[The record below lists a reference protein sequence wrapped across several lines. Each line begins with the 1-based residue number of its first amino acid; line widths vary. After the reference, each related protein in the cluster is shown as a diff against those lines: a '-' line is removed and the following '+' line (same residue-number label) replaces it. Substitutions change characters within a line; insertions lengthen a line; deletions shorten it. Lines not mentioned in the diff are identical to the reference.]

1 MLLSAGCAVGPN
13 YKRPST
19 DVPGMYRGATPQEAA
34 QPAASQSF
42 GDQKWWEV
50 FQDKQL
56 QDLIHTALQQNYD
69 VRIAATRILEA
80 RAQLG
85 ITRADQLPT
94 ISGGALAVNERNP
107 KTKLFRQYETSA
119 NQLDLS
125 LAWEL
130 DFWGKYRRA
139 TEAARANLLATEWAH
154 EAVVSTLVSDVA
166 TAYFQL
172 RSLDLQLEISR
183 RTLALRQD
191 SLQLTQTLANG
202 GATSMLDVRQAEQLV
217 DTAAETIPDLERRI
231 EQQENF
237 LSTLLGNNPGP
248 IARGMKLTEQPHAP
262 DVPAGLPSSLLERRP
277 DIREAEAQLIAA
289 NAQIGVAKAAYFPQI
304 NLTADAGYQSSAL
317 TSLFT
322 GPAGLWS
329 FGGSMVQ
336 PIFTGGR
343 IRSNVRFTEARQ
355 QEALLTYQQTIQ
367 QAFRGVSDSLVE
379 YHKDREFREYQ
390 QQLALSAQD
399 AAQLSE
405 MRYRGGAASYLE
417 VLTNETNY
425 FDAQLGLAQ
434 AQLNELAGLVR
445 IYRNLGG
452 AGSEP
457 AIYRLGGYAKSRT
470 DRAPSLFRSQLPPP
484 ATANRLVAK
493 RRLRARAVGSLSNG
507 LNFGSPQFHWYCGR
521 FTALRHLPN
530 WSFAMPSSQKL
541 DTHHKALTLN

>member
-1 MLLSAGCAVGPN
+1 MTKLTALLLGLLPIMLLGAGCAVGPN
-13 YKRPST
+13 YKRPIV
-19 DVPGMYRGATPQEAA
+19 DVPGTYRGGMPQDAVP
-34 QPAASQSF
+34 PAAESL

-50 FQDKQL
+50 FQDKEL

-80 RAQLG
+80 QAQLG
-85 ITRADQLPT
+85 ITRADQFPT
-94 ISGGALAVNERNP
+94 ISAGAQAVNQRNP
-107 KTKLFRQYETSA
+107 RGKFFPAYETSA
-119 NQLDLS
+119 NQVDLS

-139 TEAARANLLATEWAH
+139 TESARANLLANQWAR
-154 EAVVSTLVSDVA
+154 EGVVSTLVSDVA
-166 TAYFQL
+166 TAYFEL
-172 RSLDLQLEISR
+172 RALDLQLEISK
-183 RTLALRQD
+183 RTLASRQD

-304 NLTADAGYQSSAL
+304 NLTAAAGYQSSAL

-329 FGGSMVQ
+329 FGGSLVQ
-336 PIFTGGR
+336 PLFTGGR
-343 IRSNVRFTEARQ
+343 IRSGVKFSEARQ
-355 QEALLTYQQTIQ
+355 QEMVLTYQQTIQ
-367 QAFRGVSDSLVE
+367 QAFRGVSDALVE
-379 YHKDREFREYQ
+379 YHKDREFREDQ
-390 QQLALSAQD
+390 QQLALSAED
-399 AAQLSE
+399 AAHLSE
-405 MRYRGGAASYLE
+405 MRYRGGATSYLE

-425 FDAQLGLAQ
+425 FDAELGLAQ
-434 AQLNELAGLVR
+434 AQSNELVALVR

-452 AGSEP
+452 GW
-457 AIYRLGGYAKSRT
+457 
-470 DRAPSLFRSQLPPP
+470 Q
-484 ATANRLVAK
+484 
-493 RRLRARAVGSLSNG
+493 
-507 LNFGSPQFHWYCGR
+507 Q
-521 FTALRHLPN
+521 
-530 WSFAMPSSQKL
+530 
-541 DTHHKALTLN
+541 

>member
-13 YKRPST
+13 YKRPIV
-19 DVPGMYRGATPQEAA
+19 DVPGTYRGATPQDAA
-34 QPAASQSF
+34 PPAAESL

-50 FQDKQL
+50 FQDKEL

-69 VRIAATRILEA
+69 VRIAAARILQA
-80 RAQLG
+80 QAQLG

-94 ISGGALAVNERNP
+94 ISAGAQAVNQRNP
-107 KTKLFRQYETSA
+107 RSKFFAPYETSA
-119 NQLDLS
+119 SQVNLA

-139 TEAARANLLATEWAH
+139 TESARANLLANEWAR

-166 TAYFQL
+166 TAYFEL
-172 RSLDLQLEISR
+172 RALDLQLEISR
-183 RTLALRQD
+183 RTLASRQD

-277 DIREAEAQLIAA
+277 DVREAEAQLIAA

-304 NLTADAGYQSSAL
+304 NLTAAAGYQSSAL

-329 FGGSMVQ
+329 FGGSLVQ
-336 PIFTGGR
+336 PLFTGGR
-343 IRSNVRFTEARQ
+343 IRSGVKFSEARQ
-355 QEALLTYQQTIQ
+355 QEMVLTYQQTIQ
-367 QAFRGVSDSLVE
+367 QAFRGVSDALVE
-379 YHKDREFREYQ
+379 YHKDREFREDQ
-390 QQLALSAQD
+390 EQLAFSAQD
-399 AAQLSE
+399 AAHLSE
-405 MRYRGGAASYLE
+405 MRYRGGATSYLE

-425 FDAQLGLAQ
+425 FDAELGLAQ
-434 AQLNELAGLVR
+434 AQSNELVALVR

-452 AGSEP
+452 GW
-457 AIYRLGGYAKSRT
+457 
-470 DRAPSLFRSQLPPP
+470 Q
-484 ATANRLVAK
+484 
-493 RRLRARAVGSLSNG
+493 
-507 LNFGSPQFHWYCGR
+507 Q
-521 FTALRHLPN
+521 
-530 WSFAMPSSQKL
+530 
-541 DTHHKALTLN
+541 